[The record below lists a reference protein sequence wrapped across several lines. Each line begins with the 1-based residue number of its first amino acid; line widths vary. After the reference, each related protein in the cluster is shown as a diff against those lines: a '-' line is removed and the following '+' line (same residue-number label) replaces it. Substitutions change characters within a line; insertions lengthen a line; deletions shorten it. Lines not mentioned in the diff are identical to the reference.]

1 VTLTGPV
8 ILAGAV
14 LGGFVSGLAGF
25 GTGLVAMGPWLQ
37 VVPPPVAASLVALC
51 SVVSQVQTIRTVWH
65 AIDFRRLW
73 PMLLAGVLGV
83 PLGAHL
89 LTRVDAHAF
98 RIAVGIV
105 LVVFT
110 AVMLLGRPRPAA
122 RTTGMAANALV
133 GLGGGVLGGLAGLSG
148 VLPTMWATLHGWEKD
163 HRRGVF
169 QAFNL
174 TVLASA
180 LAAQAAI
187 GLVGPAVLHAAL
199 WALPGTLGGAWL
211 GARAYRRLSDRH
223 FDRVVLS
230 LLAASGLML
239 VWQGLRG

>member
-1 VTLTGPV
+1 MSLAGPV
-8 ILAGAV
+8 ILAGAL

-25 GTGLVAMGPWLQ
+25 GTGLIAMGIWLQ
-37 VVPPPVAASLVALC
+37 VLPPPLAASLVAVC

-65 AIDFRRLW
+65 AIDLRRLW

-83 PLGAHL
+83 PVGAHL
-89 LTRVDAHAF
+89 LTRVDPHAF
-98 RIAVGIV
+98 RIAVGLI
-105 LVVFT
+105 LVGFP
-110 AVMLLGRPRPAA
+110 AVMLLGRPRQAA
-122 RTTGMAANALV
+122 RPTGMAANSLV

-148 VLPTMWATLHGWEKD
+148 VLPTIWATLHGWEKD

-180 LAAQAAI
+180 LLAQAAAGLI
-187 GLVGPAVLHAAL
+187 GAGIWHAAL

-223 FDRVVLS
+223 FDRLVLG
-230 LLAASGLML
+230 LLALSGALL